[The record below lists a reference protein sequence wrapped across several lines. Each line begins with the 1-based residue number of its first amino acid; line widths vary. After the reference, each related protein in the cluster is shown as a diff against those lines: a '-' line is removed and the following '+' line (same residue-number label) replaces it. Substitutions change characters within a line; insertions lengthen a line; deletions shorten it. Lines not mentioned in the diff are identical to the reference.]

1 MTLLKQQGLYE
12 LSETAEIPSIG
23 NVKVFRLSNYMIVW
37 KQGSRGRI
45 AKEHKFKETKGITP
59 TRDKGFLRTEVVFE
73 NEFCNL
79 HADLLIILHVIE

>member
-1 MTLLKQQGLYE
+1 MLKQQDLCE
-12 LSETAEIPSIG
+12 LSEMADKPSSV
-23 NVKVFRLSNYMIVW
+23 NVKLFRLSNYLIVW
-37 KQGSRGRI
+37 SRGRI

-79 HADLLIILHVIE
+79 QIYLSFFMLSNRILN